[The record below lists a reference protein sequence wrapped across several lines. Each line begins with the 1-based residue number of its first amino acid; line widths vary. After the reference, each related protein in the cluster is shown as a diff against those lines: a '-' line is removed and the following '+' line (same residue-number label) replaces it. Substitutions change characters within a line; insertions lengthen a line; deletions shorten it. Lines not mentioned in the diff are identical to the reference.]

1 MYCNMCFILDIFY
14 NTCTIRDTTIHT
26 PLTIFITFKKKSY
39 SIFFFFLLKK
49 TIILIVEMYR
59 KIKNWS

>member
-14 NTCTIRDTTIHT
+14 NTWYNDTYT
-26 PLTIFITFKKKSY
+26 LNYFYNFFKKKSY
-39 SIFFFFLLKK
+39 SISSFVKKK

>member
-39 SIFFFFLLKK
+39 SISFFVKKK

-59 KIKNWS
+59 KIKN